1 MIDFR
6 EAVSGEVS
14 NQPVAVPAA
23 LRQVVVI
30 RALPG
35 LGDFLCAIP
44 ALRALRK
51 ACPEAQISLIGL
63 PNSRGLVDRFDAYVD
78 ELIELPGYPGLPERS
93 PDLTELPK
101 FLESMRSRL
110 FDLAVQMHGSGVI
123 SNALTLDL
131 KARRSIGF
139 FKPGYPCPDPNSF
152 LPYVD
157 SESEIRRYLRL
168 LQFVGI
174 PVQAEAMEF
183 PISDRDQQEL
193 QGLLKLHNLQPGKF
207 VCIHAGASAPMRCWS
222 GDRFAAVAD
231 AVAQT
236 GWQIVLTGS
245 IEERG
250 LNQSIAQTMQAPAI
264 NLAGKTSLGGLAA
277 LLTASKLLVCND
289 TGVSHLAAALRVKSV
304 IVFSASDPQRWAPL
318 DRHRHR
324 SILPPATVATVLNQ
338 VRDLLQEPVYVA

>member
-1 MIDFR
+1 MNHFR
-6 EAVSGEVS
+6 EAFSTQVS
-14 NQPVAVPAA
+14 NQPIAVPAA
-23 LRQVVVI
+23 LRQVVVV

-35 LGDFLCAIP
+35 LGDFLCVIP
-44 ALRALRK
+44 ALRAVRK
-51 ACPEAQISLIGL
+51 ACPRAQISLIGL
-63 PNSRGLVDRFDAYVD
+63 PNSRGLVERFSAYVD

-101 FLESMRSRL
+101 FLDSMRSRS
-110 FDLAVQMHGSGVI
+110 FDLAIQMHGSGVI

-131 KARRSIGF
+131 KAARSIGF
-139 FKPGYPCPDPNSF
+139 FKPGYSCPDSNSF

-157 SESEIRRYLRL
+157 SEPEIRRYLRL

-174 PVQAEAMEF
+174 PAQDETMEF
-183 PISDRDQQEL
+183 PIDDRDQQDF
-193 QGLLKLHNLQPGKF
+193 QALLKLHNLEPGKF

-231 AVAQT
+231 AISQA

-250 LNQSIAQTMQAPAI
+250 LNQAIAQTMQEPAI
-264 NLAGKTSLGGLAA
+264 NLAGRTSLGALAA
-277 LLTASKLLVCND
+277 LLVASKLLVCND

-318 DRHRHR
+318 DRDRHR
-324 SILPPATVATVLNQ
+324 AIVPPATVATVLNQ
-338 VRDLLQEPVYVA
+338 VHELLQEPAYAA